1 MTTADGYCGSV
12 DGLRE
17 RKKLQTR
24 NALIATAL
32 RLFHERG
39 YERTTTEEI
48 AAAVDVS
55 QRTLFR
61 YFANKDEIVLAVLE
75 DVYDAFLVKLAAQP
89 AGAAPLAAMRAA
101 MRDIWA
107 DLQRPEAAADRAAVV
122 ATLTLADT
130 VPALFAANLRR
141 MAEWEERLVA
151 VVAERTGADPAT
163 DARPWLTVA
172 AFDTVFR
179 VAQRQWSARGDGD
192 LDELL
197 TIAER
202 NFEALPA
209 ALGPWG

>member
-1 MTTADGYCGSV
+1 MDV
-12 DGLRE
+12 GLRE

-24 NALIATAL
+24 NALITTAL

-39 YERTTTEEI
+39 YDRTTTEEI

-61 YFANKDEIVLAVLE
+61 YFANKDDIVLAVLG

-89 AGAAPLAAMRAA
+89 AAEPPLAAMRAS

-107 DLQRPEAAADRAAVV
+107 DLQRPEVATERAAVT

-151 VVAERTGADPAT
+151 VVAERTGTDPAS
-163 DARPWLTVA
+163 DARPWLAVA

-179 VAQRQWSARGDGD
+179 VTQRQWSARGGGD

-202 NFEALPA
+202 NFEALPG
-209 ALGPWG
+209 ALGPWS

>member
-1 MTTADGYCGSV
+1 MEV
-12 DGLRE
+12 GLRE

-24 NALIATAL
+24 NALISTAL

-61 YFANKDEIVLAVLE
+61 YFANKDEIVLGVLA
-75 DVYDAFLVKLAAQP
+75 DVYDAFLTKLAAQP
-89 AGAAPLAAMRAA
+89 AAEPPLRAMRAA

-107 DLQRPEAAADRAAVV
+107 DLKRPEAAADRAAVV

-151 VVAERTGADPAT
+151 VVAERTGTDPAT
-163 DARPWLTVA
+163 DSRPWLVVA

-179 VAQRQWSARGDGD
+179 VAQRQWSARRIDD

-197 TIAER
+197 AIAER
-202 NFEALPA
+202 NFDELPA